1 LKKSHLLIILTIFSV
16 SFLYAESIFLEINNF
31 NIGERAF
38 HIDSGKNYAIIADYQ
53 GTIHFVDIFTLEK
66 TEFTQSTLPMGGA
79 YDGEFFYVIDNYNK
93 EVLKIKN
100 NKVIQKLVLDSKPVN
115 IKLINGELYI
125 LGTNPY
131 KLYILDN
138 NLFVKKSM
146 VLPVHSP
153 LIRNIGTQV
162 FIPVFDNFQND
173 VFLTDLLFLIPH
185 NDTYIVNYNQIEH
198 PIDIVGSNG
207 IIYMVSYYNGN
218 LYRNDFRKQPKIAQF
233 GKYTTNI
240 EMYKNYIVG
249 NSLMGGVYYYNL
261 SSGKTDVILEKVPIS
276 DISVSPNG
284 QYLYAISHIENKLF
298 VIDGEDVYQTINTYN
313 YPIDVESPTD
323 NIVLVLC
330 TDSSKLQVIR
340 NFE

>member
-1 LKKSHLLIILTIFSV
+1 MLIVFSILFAALLFS
-16 SFLYAESIFLEINNF
+16 ESIFLEVDNF

-38 HIDSGKNYAIIADYQ
+38 HIDLGKNYAIIADYQ
-53 GTIHFVDIFTLEK
+53 GTIHFIDIFTLEK
-66 TEFTQSTLPMGGA
+66 AEFTQAVLPMGGA

-100 NKVIQKLVLDSKPVN
+100 SKVVQKLVLDSKPVN

-125 LGTNPY
+125 LGTNPN
-131 KLYILDN
+131 KLYIVDS

-146 VLPVHSP
+146 NIPVHSP
-153 LIRNIGTQV
+153 LIRNIGEQV
-162 FIPVFDNFQND
+162 FIPLFDNFQNN
-173 VFLTDLLFLIPH
+173 VFLTDLLFLIPN
-185 NDTYIVNYNQIEH
+185 NDTYIVNYNNIEH
-198 PIDIVGSNG
+198 PIDIVGYKG
-207 IIYMVSYYNGN
+207 VIYMVSYYNGN
-218 LYRNDFRKQPKIAQF
+218 LYRNDFRTQPKIAQF

-240 EMYKNYIVG
+240 EMYKNNIVG

-261 SSGKTDVILEKVPIS
+261 SSGKTEVILEEVPIS

-284 QYLYAISHIENKLF
+284 QYLYAISHIENKLY
-298 VIDGEDVYQTINTYN
+298 VIEDKKVYQTIDTYN

-330 TDSSKLQVIR
+330 TDSSRLQVIR
-340 NFE
+340 YFE